1 MATFRKR
8 SGNWQA
14 MIRRDGYPYQSK
26 TFDTKADAEKWAR
39 DIEGQMDL
47 GTFVSRKEAEQTT
60 LSEAL
65 DRYEREVT
73 PRKKGAAQERL
84 RIRAWKR
91 DPLAKRSLASIRGTD
106 FATWRD
112 KRLAGGA
119 SPTTARND
127 LALISHLFTVASKEW
142 GMESLSNPVAKIK
155 LPAPGRARDRR
166 LDPEVDRDGL
176 SEETWLLA
184 SCDDG
189 PHWLGPM
196 VRLALATA
204 MRQGELLALEWSN
217 IDMARKVARV
227 EKSKNDHT
235 RRDRTEGR
243 DVPLS
248 SVSITVLKNLPRN
261 LSGKVFDIGT
271 MAVVH
276 AFERACKRTGIEN
289 LRFHDLRHEATTR
302 LFERG
307 LNPMEVAA
315 ITGHKTL
322 QMLKRYTHLRAEDLA
337 ARLG

>member
-14 MIRRDGYPYQSK
+14 MIRRDGYPYQSR

-39 DIEGQMDL
+39 EVEKEMDH

-60 LSEAL
+60 LAEAL

-91 DPLAKRSLASIRGTD
+91 DPLALRSLASIRAMD
-106 FATWRD
+106 MAVWRD
-112 KRLAGGA
+112 KRLAAGA

-127 LALISHLFTVASKEW
+127 LALISHLFTVAAKEW
-142 GMESLSNPVAKIK
+142 GMESLANPIQKIAV
-155 LPAPGRARDRR
+155 PAAARARDRR

-176 SEETWLLA
+176 SEATWLLA
-184 SCDDG
+184 ACDDG

-204 MRQGELLALEWSN
+204 MRQGELLSLDWRN
-217 IDMARKVARV
+217 IDFERKVARLQDT
-227 EKSKNDHT
+227 KNGE
-235 RRDRTEGR
+235 RR

-248 SVSITVLKNLPRN
+248 SEAIKALKSLPRN
-261 LSGKVFDIGT
+261 LSGSVFSIGT

-276 AFERACKRTGIEN
+276 AFQRACKRAGIED
-289 LRFHDLRHEATTR
+289 LRFHDLRHEATSR
-302 LFERG
+302 LFEKG
-307 LNPMEVAA
+307 LNPMEAAA

-337 ARLG
+337 AKLG